1 MGWEFPGILRY
12 LPSATLVPRD
22 EIATTLAM
30 LPRDARICDIG
41 AGGRRLTQ
49 TVVAVDAFPGQGV
62 DLMGDIH
69 KLPIADE
76 SFDAV
81 FCTGTLEH
89 VRDPRRAVAE
99 LQRILRPGGMVHI
112 DVPFI
117 QGYHAD
123 PTDYWRF
130 TIDGLRVLCEN
141 FEEIASGPYIGPSS
155 ALVWII
161 RAWTNS
167 WSSHRIVSN
176 LLLVPVA
183 LVVTPF
189 KYLDYLMIRLRRSH
203 HVASAVFFRGRKP
216 ASRAR
221 TSS

>member
-12 LPSATLVPRD
+12 LPSASLVPRD

-30 LPRDARICDIG
+30 LPPGARICDVG
-41 AGGRRLTQ
+41 AGGRRLTP
-49 TVVAVDAFPGQGV
+49 TVVTVDAFWTPDV
-62 DLMGDIH
+62 DIVGDIH
-69 KLPIADE
+69 RLPIADNA
-76 SFDAV
+76 FDCV

-89 VRDPRRAVAE
+89 VRDPRQAVVE
-99 LQRILRPGGMVHI
+99 LRRILRPGGMIYI

-130 TIDGLRVLCEN
+130 TIDGLRVLCED
-141 FEEIASGPYIGPSS
+141 FEEIASGPHIGPSS
-155 ALVWII
+155 ALVWIV
-161 RAWTNS
+161 RAWANS

-189 KYLDYLMIRLRRSH
+189 KYLDYLMIGLRRSH

-216 ASRAR
+216 ASRDR